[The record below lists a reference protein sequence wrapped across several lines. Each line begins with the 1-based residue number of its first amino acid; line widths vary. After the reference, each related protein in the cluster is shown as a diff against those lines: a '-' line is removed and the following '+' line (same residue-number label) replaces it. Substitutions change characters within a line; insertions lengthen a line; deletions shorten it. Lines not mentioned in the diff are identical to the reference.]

1 MKKEITIDDLPLGVQ
16 RQMRDSIRKDSAF
29 MELSGAWAE
38 LIKTGQ
44 FARAAIL
51 KKKMDQIEDETL
63 RLYIKEYVHSTSEPM
78 MNLLKEMN
86 VDDVEQWNVNVNA
99 IILLCDMIET
109 LVSEC
114 NQTLHKYHPDF
125 RLEMFDRLGELGEV
139 HEQLHHHDVS
149 DQLWRCIGRHL
160 RTGNEQVPCLLP
172 SHDPAEQGE
181 SGTGKQGGGM
191 SWGIDFTADI
201 FLPRQDYYA
210 DIS

>member
-63 RLYIKEYVHSTSEPM
+63 RLYIKEYVVETSEPM
-78 MNLLKEMN
+78 INLLKEMN

-125 RLEMFDRLGELGEV
+125 RLEMFDRLGDLEEEV
-139 HEQLHHHDVS
+139 HQQVKFMCNCTTMMYQTNFGDAS
-149 DQLWRCIGRHL
+149 DDIYELVMNKCRAFSRRMIRL
-160 RTGNEQVPCLLP
+160 NKEKEER
-172 SHDPAEQGE
+172 E
-181 SGTGKQGGGM
+181 SKE
-191 SWGIDFTADI
+191 AV
-201 FLPRQDYYA
+201 
-210 DIS
+210 